1 MESRLVIPATAAAI
15 HGVERMRTF
24 ARIPRAP
31 LNEGKRANSASCPY
45 PSCAG
50 VVNPIDKADVRA

>member
-31 LNEGKRANSASCPY
+31 LNEGKRANSAYLSLSKLRWY
-45 PSCAG
+45 RRR
-50 VVNPIDKADVRA
+50 N